1 MQAQLVVQDRLRQT
15 FERQLK
21 LCNDLEA
28 VADSLPAG
36 TDRQF
41 CLHLARQIG
50 PVLRDAHAAEE
61 QFLFPGIVAR
71 NGAAVVERL
80 RLEHIEDECFGE
92 EVQYELLQLG
102 QGTLYPALYRLEQ
115 RGLLRATWAKSETG
129 RDTKVY
135 SVTAAGRRQLAEQ
148 RESWERF
155 SGALAAILKVT

>member
-1 MQAQLVVQDRLRQT
+1 MHSPAVFPDHLKRT

-21 LCNDLEA
+21 LCDDLEA

-50 PVLRDAHAAEE
+50 PVLRDAHAVEE
-61 QFLFPGIVAR
+61 QFLFPGLIAR
-71 NGAAVVERL
+71 GGGELVERL

-102 QGTLYPALYRLEQ
+102 QGRPVLAPEATGYMLRGFFEGMRRHMRHELELLGDLRPA
-115 RGLLRATWAKSETG
+115 S
-129 RDTKVY
+129 
-135 SVTAAGRRQLAEQ
+135 
-148 RESWERF
+148 
-155 SGALAAILKVT
+155 

>member
-102 QGTLYPALYRLEQ
+102 QGRPVLAPEATGYMLRGFFEGMRRHMRHELELLSE
-115 RGLLRATWAKSETG
+115 RGA
-129 RDTKVY
+129 
-135 SVTAAGRRQLAEQ
+135 
-148 RESWERF
+148 
-155 SGALAAILKVT
+155 

>member
-1 MQAQLVVQDRLRQT
+1 MQSQAIVPDRLKRT

-28 VADSLPAG
+28 IADSLPTG

-50 PVLRDAHAAEE
+50 PVLRDAHAVEE
-61 QFLFPGIVAR
+61 QFLFPGLVER
-71 NGAAVVERL
+71 GGSGADLVERL

-102 QGTLYPALYRLEQ
+102 QG
-115 RGLLRATWAKSETG
+115 RA
-129 RDTKVY
+129 
-135 SVTAAGRRQLAEQ
+135 
-148 RESWERF
+148 
-155 SGALAAILKVT
+155 ALAPEATGYMLRGFFEGMRRHMRHELELLSEVSPTP